1 MHTAAPRQE
10 FYHRSRE
17 SAGQSKITQSSTI
30 IIHYLRQLS
39 LGLLAQEAGFAVG
52 HLSDGQLATML
63 VPTIS
68 VLIFFLFYLFVVRPP
83 PPIVYVSERVVESKN
98 CLAKVAGS
106 AKKQMGKPLYRPRW
120 PFWSPL

>member
-63 VPTIS
+63 GPTLS
-68 VLIFFLFYLFVVRPP
+68 ALIFFLFYLFFFRPPP

-106 AKKQMGKPLYRPRW
+106 AKKQMGKPL
-120 PFWSPL
+120 